1 MYACHE
7 ECCPPRLKV
16 DVDNS
21 LRDLHNA
28 PIDVNFELGG
38 RGGGGWAKAR
48 DLISKLFFVKCPR
61 DIIFGE
67 KRANSPPIQL
77 Q

>member
-16 DVDNS
+16 DVVNS

-28 PIDVNFELGG
+28 PIDVNFEFGE
-38 RGGGGWAKAR
+38 GGGVGRLGKGKGF
-48 DLISKLFFVKCPR
+48 DLEAFFC
-61 DIIFGE
+61 
-67 KRANSPPIQL
+67 
-77 Q
+77 

>member
-21 LRDLHNA
+21 LRNLHNA
-28 PIDVNFELGG
+28 RIDVNFELGG
-38 RGGGGWAKAR
+38 GRGWAKAR
-48 DLISKLFFVKCPR
+48 DLISKLFLVKCPR
-61 DIIFGE
+61 DIIIGE
-67 KRANSPPIQL
+67 KRANSPPLQL

>member
-38 RGGGGWAKAR
+38 RGGGRLGKGKGF
-48 DLISKLFFVKCPR
+48 DLEAFFC
-61 DIIFGE
+61 
-67 KRANSPPIQL
+67 
-77 Q
+77 